1 MFDAGVSRL
10 MHRHGDEWFEMTPH
24 EEDATTPDASDIE
37 RQMVRGE
44 RVMRCPAC
52 DTEIRVANTNDEG

>member
-24 EEDATTPDASDIE
+24 GEEASPEATDIE
-37 RQMVRGE
+37 RSLVRGE
-44 RVMRCPAC
+44 KVVRCPAC
-52 DTEIRVANTNDEG
+52 DTEIRIVGREPED

>member
-24 EEDATTPDASDIE
+24 KDATTPDDSDME

-44 RVMRCPAC
+44 RVMRCSAC
-52 DTEIRVANTNDEG
+52 DTEIRVANPDSED